1 MDKKAVAEV
10 KKCFQ
15 KNNCRIDRMRACFV
29 NEEKEKLSVFHD
41 SFLALE
47 EREMTRYLEIFKKSL
62 SGKFGRN
69 LFNLSFPLTEEEEGG
84 RQHFLY
90 RLLRS
95 ELKDEI
101 LLSQFFDRVIESA
114 SLPGKYLILLI
125 HAVYDIPAKTTD
137 GLTLEDASENV
148 YSFLLASV
156 CPVSLLREGLCYD
169 SDQEAFLSRT
179 DDWAVQKPEMAFLYP
194 SFNDRNTDLHESLY
208 YSRHPENR
216 QDSFAGSL
224 LGIPLPRAEKAQK
237 KLFRNLVENSFG
249 RGLSFDVAKQLSE
262 QLIEKI
268 QKSEEEDQ
276 PAALE
281 PAEFRRMMAE
291 SGADETQLRRFE
303 ADFREA
309 IKEDDSPILA
319 ETLVNKNSFQIQSDN
334 VKLSVKSEVSD
345 ILETRIIDG
354 REYLLIPVSDNITVN
369 GLTIRREQQHS
380 SMPQNGSLGER

>member
-114 SLPGKYLILLI
+114 SLPGK
-125 HAVYDIPAKTTD
+125 
-137 GLTLEDASENV
+137 
-148 YSFLLASV
+148 
-156 CPVSLLREGLCYD
+156 
-169 SDQEAFLSRT
+169 
-179 DDWAVQKPEMAFLYP
+179 
-194 SFNDRNTDLHESLY
+194 
-208 YSRHPENR
+208 
-216 QDSFAGSL
+216 
-224 LGIPLPRAEKAQK
+224 
-237 KLFRNLVENSFG
+237 
-249 RGLSFDVAKQLSE
+249 
-262 QLIEKI
+262 
-268 QKSEEEDQ
+268 
-276 PAALE
+276 
-281 PAEFRRMMAE
+281 
-291 SGADETQLRRFE
+291 
-303 ADFREA
+303 
-309 IKEDDSPILA
+309 
-319 ETLVNKNSFQIQSDN
+319 
-334 VKLSVKSEVSD
+334 
-345 ILETRIIDG
+345 
-354 REYLLIPVSDNITVN
+354 
-369 GLTIRREQQHS
+369 
-380 SMPQNGSLGER
+380 